1 MCVLITCCIFFIS
14 LFMFASSYTNVHFA
28 VTACIFFK
36 NQFNQSKSFEMNFV
50 WPIKIHLEFFFF
62 SFVSST
68 WCSNYAC
75 VCVFLRIFRPDSISM
90 WSSHVDDVKQ
100 MFFFFLCVFCFLL
113 FIWFQNFFFF
123 LQCFKETFDF
133 FFFFISSWSV
143 CWFWLRESVR
153 EKSLIES
160 SLGGNCFVSL
170 RFFFTTHFIVI
181 ILLTQHVCVL
191 CVQLIE
197 YQAENFSVTQLFMN
211 NWKWKNEKKNF
222 CSGIQV
228 RTQKHRT
235 NFVLFFTG
243 KKNVHSFKKK
253 RKKLN
258 SIQFHS
264 WYSGMQIFLFSFC
277 FTCHFVF
284 PLILYLKINSFS
296 PGVHTH
302 THLTFIHTFARNTGV
317 TIVSDCVCVCLYV
330 NKFLIDRPKYEKK
343 KETKTS
349 TKFFISKNK

>member
-1 MCVLITCCIFFIS
+1 MCWLLVAFSFSVYVCFFIHKCPFCCYRLYFFQKSIQPIKIIWNEFRLTNQNSFGIFFLFVCFFNMVFELRMCVCFFTNISTRFDFDVVITCWWCKTDVFLFFVCFLFFAFYLVPKFLFFSSVFQRNIWFFFLLHIFLICVLILVKRECEREKFNRIIVGGQ
-14 LFMFASSYTNVHFA
+14 LFRF
-28 VTACIFFK
+28 VT
-36 NQFNQSKSFEMNFV
+36 
-50 WPIKIHLEFFFF
+50 FFFHHTF
-62 SFVSST
+62 HCHYIVDT
-68 WCSNYAC
+68 TC
-75 VCVFLRIFRPDSISM
+75 VCVVCTTN
-90 WSSHVDDVKQ
+90 W
-100 MFFFFLCVFCFLL
+100 
-113 FIWFQNFFFF
+113 
-123 LQCFKETFDF
+123 
-133 FFFFISSWSV
+133 ISSWEFFCHTTV
-143 CWFWLRESVR
+143 YGQLKM
-153 EKSLIES
+153 EK
-160 SLGGNCFVSL
+160 
-170 RFFFTTHFIVI
+170 R
-181 ILLTQHVCVL
+181 
-191 CVQLIE
+191 
-197 YQAENFSVTQLFMN
+197 
-211 NWKWKNEKKNF
+211 KKNF